1 MNYDAVVFDMDG
13 VIFDTERLVLKAW
26 QVVADRYSIANID
39 KAHLACLGM
48 NQNAACNKFKEIYGD
63 DFPYDDYKKET
74 RELFF
79 GPLYGEHLPIKTGV
93 IELLDYLKENG
104 KKIALASSTRKSIVE
119 KELSDAGLIDYFDSL
134 ICGDMVINSKPD
146 PEIFVKACEALDVS
160 VDMAYAI
167 EDSYN
172 GIKSAYYGGLIP
184 VMIPDMLEPI
194 EEITS
199 LAKYVFDDL
208 NAFRDYLI
216 MNK

>member
-26 QVVADRYSIANID
+26 QEVADKYNIANVD

-48 NQNAACNKFKEIYGD
+48 NQNAARNKFKEIYGD

-93 IELLDYLKENG
+93 IELLVYLKQNG

-119 KELSDAGLIDYFDSL
+119 KELSDAGLIDYFDAL
-134 ICGDMVINSKPD
+134 ICGDMVTNSKPD
-146 PEIFVKACEALDVS
+146 PEIFVKACEALEVAVGRS
-160 VDMAYAI
+160 FAI

-172 GIKSAYYGGLIP
+172 GIKSAYYGGLMP

-194 EEITS
+194 EEIKS
-199 LAKYVFDDL
+199 MAKYVFDDL
-208 NAFRDYLI
+208 NLFRNYLI